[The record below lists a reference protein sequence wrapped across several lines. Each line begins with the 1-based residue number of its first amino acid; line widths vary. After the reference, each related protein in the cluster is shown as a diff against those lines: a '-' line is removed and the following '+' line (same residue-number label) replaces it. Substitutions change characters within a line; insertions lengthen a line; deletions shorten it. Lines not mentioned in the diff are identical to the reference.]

1 MKRESFSKLLEWP
14 VTVYRFYYNGF
25 KGQSKWSRQI
35 WIIIILKLFIMF
47 FILKLFFFPNFLKS
61 KYNND
66 KDRGDY
72 VIEQLTKPK
81 NQ

>member
-14 VTVYRFYYNGF
+14 VSVYRFYYNGF
-25 KGQSKWSRQI
+25 KGQNKWSRQV
-35 WIIIILKLFIMF
+35 WVIIILKLFIMF

-61 KYNND
+61 KYDND